1 MNKLSCFELSKMACK
16 RTLFWLIIVLII
28 IFSYV
33 SIEGNETPVSKAET
47 STSKA
52 ETSSGICDKT
62 TNDLYKIMK
71 RAVWKDDN
79 AISQYKV
86 SYDKIYNAIYSIA
99 PKSREPFFSDSINKV
114 KKQDFD
120 KLVPTLKDKLK
131 YELKY
136 EILSR
141 DLDKKIDLMARK
153 VNIGG
158 IKLLSFEE
166 INISFDWGG
175 QSYTG
180 FGILGFIEDDTDPDS
195 IVVGVSIYREE
206 WVEQD
211 DVRLVAGS
219 LKDKDILGFLK
230 YQWYLRMKDK

>member
-79 AISQYKV
+79 AISQYKA

-120 KLVPTLKDKLK
+120 KLVPIIKDQLKD
-131 YELKY
+131 ELKY
-136 EILSR
+136 EILDP
-141 DLDKKIDLMARK
+141 DLNKKIDHMKRK
-153 VNIGG
+153 AKI
-158 IKLLSFEE
+158 I
-166 INISFDWGG
+166 
-175 QSYTG
+175 
-180 FGILGFIEDDTDPDS
+180 
-195 IVVGVSIYREE
+195 
-206 WVEQD
+206 
-211 DVRLVAGS
+211 
-219 LKDKDILGFLK
+219 
-230 YQWYLRMKDK
+230 